1 MREFAG
7 RRIHFVGVG
16 GASMRA
22 LAEFCVEED
31 AKVSGSDK
39 SPDGLPARLAETGAQ
54 VYVGSR
60 TDIISAADVVVY
72 SSAVPFD
79 DPELSAARA
88 KGIPVVERQDFLAE
102 IAGTFDVVAA
112 VAGTHGKTT
121 VTAMIAHVL
130 KTCGIPFVAH
140 IGGEPYGMSN
150 LTVNRGTD
158 GKIPHTLF
166 LTEACEYKRNL
177 LALKPSLA
185 VVTNMECDHPDCYAN
200 LNEVHSVFAKFVEK
214 CPLTVLRE
222 DDEFVCTNEHICIRK
237 YPRYE
242 KPEKDDERATRN
254 TDPQSVRNSSDG
266 EDEPSYA
273 RKRICT
279 YGVSRILECAEGQTI
294 ELACPDGRAR
304 SICLSQCGEHMATD
318 AALAVVAVCGLGV
331 NADDAC
337 AALLS
342 FRGVKRRY
350 EKAGKISG
358 AYAVFDY
365 AHHPT
370 EIECTLRVA
379 EKEGRLLVVFQP
391 HTYSRTARYMGD
403 FVRVLSQCDELVI
416 MPTYAARECGSDGAT
431 ERELADAIAKEFP
444 KNNVYLAVSHDD
456 AWNYVKKHASDFDVV
471 LFLGAG
477 DIYALKDRIV
487 PAVR

>member
-1 MREFAG
+1 MFEG
-7 RRIHFVGVG
+7 KRIHFIGVG

-22 LAEFCVEED
+22 LAEFCLDEG
-31 AKVSGSDK
+31 AIVSGSDK
-39 SPDGLPARLAETGAQ
+39 SNLPERLASTGAE
-54 VYVGSR
+54 VYLGSR
-60 TDIISAADVVVY
+60 TDIIDGADAVVY

-79 DPELSAARA
+79 DPELARA
-88 KGIPVVERQDFLAE
+88 RALGIPVTERHDFLAE
-102 IAGTFDVVAA
+102 VAAGFDVVAA

-130 KTCGIPFVAH
+130 QTCGVAFVAH

-150 LTVNRGTD
+150 LTVNRD
-158 GKIPHTLF
+158 ARGKIPHTLF

-185 VVTNMECDHPDCYAN
+185 VVTNMECDHPDCYSDI
-200 LNEVHSVFAKFVEK
+200 NEVRAIFAKFVER
-214 CPLTVLRE
+214 CSLAVLR
-222 DDEFVCTNEHICIRK
+222 DGDEFICTNEHICIREHSDGTEEDGSRA
-237 YPRYE
+237 PQRADA
-242 KPEKDDERATRN
+242 PRATTQN
-254 TDPQSVRNSSDG
+254 EG
-266 EDEPSYA
+266 ETSYA
-273 RKRICT
+273 RGRICT
-279 YGVSRILECAEGQTI
+279 YGVSRILECEGEQTI
-294 ELACPDGRAR
+294 TLACPDGKDR
-304 SICLSQCGEHMATD
+304 IITLSQKGVHMATD
-318 AALAVVAVCGLGV
+318 AALAYVAACALGV
-331 NADDAC
+331 DADAAC
-337 AALLS
+337 AAFSS

-350 EKAGKISG
+350 ERAGKISG

-370 EIECTLRVA
+370 EIEYTLRVA
-379 EKEGRLLVVFQP
+379 EREGRVLVVFQP
-391 HTYSRTARYMGD
+391 HTYSRTARYMHD